1 MVYSAFVNAHR
12 QDSPQSIE
20 GNQLSE
26 RNETTAQHAALYDKD
41 GFAPDNAEMSGPGES
56 TLRRIN
62 SRLITETDYDAIL
75 NVLVSESVR
84 QMGASDA
91 AVLCYEPKRDRLRRL
106 SVIRNYEAVIT
117 QPDHPLVGA
126 EGYIAVADMPLWG
139 LLKPGE
145 MHIRHFSSPNPD
157 GLLPPAL
164 EQWHRQHGHTLCLR
178 SLLAIG
184 AEPVG
189 WIGISFLKQVEPGDP
204 LLNMFRIFTQQLA
217 FVLQSRRLSE
227 LARHETA
234 MVAVAEERSRI
245 AGDMHDTLAHSFT
258 GILMQ
263 LEAAKELLHTRVQ
276 IAADCLD
283 RATSVARDGLR
294 QSRLAVMALQEPR
307 PELLTETLPSL
318 VHGSEVNLKPVCKFQ
333 TEGVARHLPG
343 DIDQQLFRIGQ
354 EAFSNAQRYSG
365 AANIEILLSFTPTGV
380 MLAVRDDGVGF
391 NLTAM
396 NEIGF
401 GISSMNKRAE
411 RIGADLVI
419 ESHSGM
425 GTVVHVRWS
434 EQIPRSDRSSEQ
446 S

>member
-1 MVYSAFVNAHR
+1 MPNSAHMLQV
-12 QDSPQSIE
+12 DEPWE
-20 GNQLSE
+20 LSE
-26 RNETTAQHAALYDKD
+26 TTVEDAVLYDKD
-41 GFAPDNAEMSGPGES
+41 GFAPDQTEKSGPGES

-62 SRLITETDYDAIL
+62 SRLVNETDYDAIL
-75 NVLVSESVR
+75 NVMVSESVK

-91 AVLCYEPKRDRLRRL
+91 AVLCYEPKTDRLRRL

-117 QPDHPLVGA
+117 QPDHPLVRS

-164 EQWHRQHGHTLCLR
+164 EEWHRQHGHTLCLR

-189 WIGISFLKQVEPGDP
+189 WIGISFLKQVEPDQA
-204 LLNMFRIFTQQLA
+204 LLTVFRILTQQLA

-227 LARHETA
+227 LARQETA

-245 AGDMHDTLAHSFT
+245 ARDMHDTLAHSFT

-263 LEAAKELLHTRVQ
+263 LEAAKELLHTKAE

-283 RATSVARDGLR
+283 CATTVARDGLR
-294 QSRLAVMALQEPR
+294 QSRLAVLALQEPR
-307 PELLTETLPSL
+307 PEPLTDSLPTL
-318 VHGSEVNLKPVCKFQ
+318 VRGSEVNLGPICRFLTV
-333 TEGVARHLPG
+333 GAARHLPA
-343 DIDQQLFRIGQ
+343 DVDQQLYRIGQ
-354 EAFSNAQRYSG
+354 EAFSNAQRYSN
-365 AANIEILLSFTPTGV
+365 AANINITLSFTPTEV
-380 MLAVRDDGVGF
+380 ELAIRDDGVGF
-391 NLTAM
+391 DRKAM
-396 NEIGF
+396 SEIGF
-401 GISSMNKRAE
+401 GMSSMNKRAE

-419 ESHSGM
+419 ESHSTT
-425 GTVVHVRWS
+425 GTLIQVKWS
-434 EQIPRSDRSSEQ
+434 EQAPQ
-446 S
+446 PAPKAQPG